1 MHHIK
6 PYSMVRVME
15 STKVPQFTPGSAV
28 RAAQQPTNNDD
39 QSRSQWSRCSATV
52 LTVSETDG
60 KAIIIWNDM
69 APTPP
74 PCSWFDIPAGDNAS
88 GSNNT
93 NYRRRSV
100 QLIQRPFLVTPKLD
114 RSDGKEEEVPLSS
127 LGSLLPFEQIDDNH
141 TGKVSEASSF
151 ATTPSAFKE
160 QGDALLRLRDYSA
173 AATRYEAALALTS
186 SIDLGGTIVL
196 NDGTGRPVLA
206 EIDCIEDNTQIDITF
221 VGSGEEKTVQASKD
235 VLLCLMEDD
244 DERIQER
251 ILLNLSRCL
260 LQLADID
267 GSVDHVRAT
276 KYRKAAVLGCTLALS
291 CASYGKGLEGT
302 EEKARLI
309 RGGAYLDLG
318 KCKHAVADA
327 KQILKVNPNNS
338 QAKKLLRD
346 VERRE
351 AQKKRTDKRLAKD
364 VCKWV
369 NKATKTPGTDDVSV
383 SDETA
388 EGNAQSTASSGENIL
403 PRHVSS
409 NSLSSNAMLIR
420 ILMVVV
426 VAIAVKLWITGY
438 ETLQQAR

>member
-1 MHHIK
+1 
-6 PYSMVRVME
+6 
-15 STKVPQFTPGSAV
+15 
-28 RAAQQPTNNDD
+28 
-39 QSRSQWSRCSATV
+39 
-52 LTVSETDG
+52 
-60 KAIIIWNDM
+60 M
-69 APTPP
+69 APIPP
-74 PCSWFDIPAGDNAS
+74 PSSWFNVPDGDNAS
-88 GSNNT
+88 CSKNT
-93 NYRRRSV
+93 THRHRSM
-100 QLIQRPFLVTPKLD
+100 QMIQRPFLVTPNLD
-114 RSDGKEEEVPLSS
+114 RGDGKEEEVPLSS
-127 LGSLLPFEQIDDNH
+127 LDSLLPFELIDDNH
-141 TGKVSEASSF
+141 TGRVSEASSF

-186 SIDLGGTIVL
+186 SIGLGGTIVL

-206 EIDCIEDNTQIDITF
+206 EIDCIEDDVQIDITF
-221 VGSGEEKTVQASKD
+221 VDSGEEKTVHASTD

-244 DERIQER
+244 DDRIQER

-267 GSVDHVRAT
+267 GSADHVRAT

-291 CASYGKGLEGT
+291 CASYGYGQGLGT

-318 KCKHAVADA
+318 KYKHAVADA
-327 KQILKVNPNNS
+327 KQILKANPNNS
-338 QAKKLLRD
+338 QAKKLLRG

-369 NKATKTPGTDDVSV
+369 NKATETASGDGASV

-388 EGNAQSTASSGENIL
+388 QGNVQSTASSGEAVL
-403 PRHVSS
+403 SRHDTS
-409 NSLSSNAMLIR
+409 NPLSSNAMLIR
-420 ILMVVV
+420 ILMAVV
-426 VAIAVKLWITGY
+426 VAIAVKLWIMGY
-438 ETLQQAR
+438 ETLRQNR